1 MVKNPPANAG
11 DMGSISGPGRYHMPQ
26 SNYASVRQL
35 LKRAHPEPVLC
46 TKRSPCSE
54 KPVHCS
60 EEQPLL
66 TAARESPQAA
76 RRTSTAKSK

>member
-1 MVKNPPANAG
+1 MAKNPPANAG
-11 DMGSISGPGRYHMPQ
+11 DMGSIPGRCHMPL
-26 SNYASVRQL
+26 SSYTSVPQL
-35 LKRAHPEPVLC
+35 LTRAHPEPVLC

-66 TAARESPQAA
+66 TAARESPRAA
-76 RRTSTAKSK
+76 RRPSSAKSE